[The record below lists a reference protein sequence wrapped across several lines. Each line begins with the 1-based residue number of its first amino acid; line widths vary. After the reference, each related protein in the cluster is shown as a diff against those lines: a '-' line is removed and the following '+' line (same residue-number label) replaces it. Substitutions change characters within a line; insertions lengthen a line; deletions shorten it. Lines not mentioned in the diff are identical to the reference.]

1 MCPAGSSTLW
11 RRADGSALR
20 GGFGRRALLGAGLAL
35 GGCGFRPM
43 YGAGGAGASAPGLSG
58 VRVANIPERTG
69 QMLRQ
74 ALGRRLDPQGTG
86 GTPRH
91 ELRVALAIENEPLGF
106 RRDGAPSR
114 IRATARADWRLV
126 ALGTPETEVASGR
139 EQVFDASNIPDG
151 QFFAA
156 DMSRDAMERRLME
169 QLADRVVQR
178 LSVTPLSRG

>member
-1 MCPAGSSTLW
+1 
-11 RRADGSALR
+11 LR
-20 GGFGRRALLGAGLAL
+20 GGFGRRALLGAGLLL

-43 YGAGGAGASAPGLSG
+43 YGASAPAGGAAGLPGM
-58 VRVANIPERTG
+58 RVANIPERTG

-74 ALGRRLDPQGTG
+74 ALGRRLDPQGRG
-86 GTPRH
+86 GAPRH
-91 ELRVALAIENEPLGF
+91 ELRVALAIQNEPIGY

-114 IRATARADWRLV
+114 IRATARADWRVV

-139 EQVFDASNIPDG
+139 EQVFDAFNIPDG

-169 QLADRVVQR
+169 QLADRIVQR